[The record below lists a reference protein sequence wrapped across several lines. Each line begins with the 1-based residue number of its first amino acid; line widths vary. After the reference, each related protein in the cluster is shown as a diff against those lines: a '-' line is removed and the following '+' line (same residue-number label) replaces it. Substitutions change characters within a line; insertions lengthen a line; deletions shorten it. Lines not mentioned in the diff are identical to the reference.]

1 MTARMAEVPSPE
13 ELRESF
19 KRKGTDVSLGEAQE
33 LVVAVEKHRA
43 DQGVPPSAKR
53 AAATGTAKSKPETKE
68 ELRAIADRV
77 SRLEER
83 SSSSS
88 SVAVKTERHSYG
100 V

>member
-1 MTARMAEVPSPE
+1 MTARMAEIPSPE

-19 KRKGTDVSLGEAQE
+19 KRKGTDISLGEAQE

-53 AAATGTAKSKPETKE
+53 AATSGKAKSKPETKD

-77 SRLEER
+77 SRLEDK
-83 SSSSS
+83 SAP
-88 SVAVKTERHSYG
+88 AVKTERHSYG
-100 V
+100 G